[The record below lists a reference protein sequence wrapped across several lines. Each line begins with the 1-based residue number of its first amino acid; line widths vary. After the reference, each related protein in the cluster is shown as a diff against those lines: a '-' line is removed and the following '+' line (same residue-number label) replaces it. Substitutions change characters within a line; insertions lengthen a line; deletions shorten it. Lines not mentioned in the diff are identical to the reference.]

1 MCPPGYDGSR
11 YFAAKLERQ
20 CECAAPLP
28 ARRVPYHQVWCAEA
42 AIPSRC
48 IARTVT
54 IYYALTDE
62 SDATVTVM
70 VESEDLRHAR
80 VTSDLDELGVP
91 ESEQAGVRERAIEAY
106 WSAEHAAWLQTPA
119 GEGA

>member
-1 MCPPGYDGSR
+1 MKNVAHQINIVSR
-11 YFAAKLERQ
+11 
-20 CECAAPLP
+20 
-28 ARRVPYHQVWCAEA
+28 
-42 AIPSRC
+42 
-48 IARTVT
+48 T
-54 IYYALTDE
+54 ITTYYAQTDE
-62 SDATVTVM
+62 SDAMVTVTV
-70 VESEDLRHAR
+70 EADGLRHAR